1 MLNILN
7 KHIENDLSFLK
18 DKKLLVCVS
27 GGVDSMVLLNLLHK
41 MNFKIGVAHCNF
53 KLRNKES
60 DNDSLFVKNI
70 CKTSSIP
77 FFSKDFDINI
87 PKHSVQMS
95 ARKLRYEWFYQ
106 LLEIYE
112 YDFILTAH
120 HLNDSI
126 ETFLINLIRSTG
138 IDGLTGIKSV
148 NNKVIRPLLYFNK
161 SQIMDY
167 AIDNKIQ
174 WREDSSNKKNDYLR
188 NKIRN
193 KLVPVLNDIDSDFI
207 NNFSNT
213 IDRLKD
219 SSLILRKHT
228 ENFKSLHF
236 KENNDEILI
245 LKSILKDL
253 SSTMIFNL
261 FNDYGFKNP
270 EQILNLCNAKS
281 GKIIS
286 SKLFSILSNR
296 TQLVL
301 KKNIINV
308 ELDYFYNNDDDFFF
322 PENIIIEEG
331 GFVIDNKSLY
341 LKKSEIKFPLIIR
354 RWQSGDLI
362 YPTGMNGKKLVSKL
376 LKDNKLSI
384 FEKDKQ
390 YVLTDQDHILWVI
403 GIRFDKRKYSNINSN
418 LKISIFEK

>member
-1 MLNILN
+1 MLNILD

-60 DNDSLFVKNI
+60 DDDSLFVKNI
-70 CKTSSIP
+70 CKISSIP
-77 FFSKDFDINI
+77 FFSKYFDINI
-87 PKHSVQMS
+87 PKYSVQMS

-106 LLEIYE
+106 LLEIHK
-112 YDFILTAH
+112 YDYILTAH

-138 IDGLTGIKSV
+138 IDGLTGIKSI

-161 SQIMDY
+161 SQIMNY
-167 AIDNKIQ
+167 AFENKIQ

-193 KLVPVLNDIDSDFI
+193 KLLPVLKDIDSDFI

-219 SSLILRKHT
+219 SSLILKQYT
-228 ENFKSLHF
+228 ESFKSLHF
-236 KENNDEILI
+236 IENNDQILI
-245 LKSILKDL
+245 LKSTLINL
-253 SSTMIFNL
+253 SETMIFNL

-270 EQILNLCNAKS
+270 EQILNLCSSKS
-281 GKIIS
+281 GKIIT
-286 SKLFSILSNR
+286 SKLFSLLSNR

-301 KKNIINV
+301 KKNISNV
-308 ELDYFYNNDDDFFF
+308 ELDYFYNTNNDFFF
-322 PENIIIEEG
+322 PENIIVEEG
-331 GFVIDNKSLY
+331 SFVIDNKSLY
-341 LKKSEIKFPLIIR
+341 LKKSEIKFPLSIR

-376 LKDNKLSI
+376 LKDNKLSV

-390 YVLTDQDHILWVI
+390 YVLCDQDHILWVI